1 MNGVPEEEVHAYV
14 DGQLDPE
21 RIAAME
27 HLLQDDPEAARR
39 VAAYRAQRA
48 ALRAA
53 FPRPEAEPLPAALD
67 VASLIRERGPA
78 PRRSRFTGWRIAA
91 GLLVAFVAGSSGGW
105 LMRGTMPEA
114 PPGGIPALAQEAV
127 VNHVV
132 YAADHGRP
140 VELRAAQQAD
150 LIRWLSN
157 RLHRPLMLPDLE
169 DKGFRFMGGRLV
181 ATRRGPAA
189 LLMYDDDHG
198 TRLTVYARPM
208 SQPAQTRTVA
218 IGEDGARGYAWVC
231 DGLGYAVVGDD
242 QTTGLDAVAKAVRNQ
257 VDPS

>member
-21 RIAAME
+21 RMAAVE
-27 HLLQDDPEAARR
+27 QLLQSDAEAARR

-53 FPRPEAEPLPAALD
+53 FPRPDAEPVPAALD
-67 VASLIRERGPA
+67 VARLVRDRAAA
-78 PRRSRFTGWRIAA
+78 PRRLRFTGWRIAA
-91 GLLVAFVAGSSGGW
+91 GLLIAFMVGTGGGW
-105 LMRGTMPEA
+105 LVRGTMPEQA
-114 PPGGIPALAQEAV
+114 MTGLPALAQEAV

-208 SQPAQTRTVA
+208 SQPEQSRTVA

-231 DGLGYAVVGDD
+231 GGLGYAVVGDD
-242 QTTGLDAVAKAVRNQ
+242 QATGLDAVAKSVRNQ